1 MSAAMVDLDVVAAAL
16 GVSTDAGVVEA
27 LHPVEQQLDR
37 IIAAVWKV
45 KFDLEGSVPNADQA
59 LAVAVGHLSGRAV
72 VSAAGGSGGGVAPA
86 GAGLMKPVVRLLTG
100 DRGVG
105 A

>member
-59 LAVAVGHLSGRAV
+59 LAVAVGHLSDAL
-72 VSAAGGSGGGVAPA
+72 SY
-86 GAGLMKPVVRLLTG
+86 LLPVVQAAESHL
-100 DRGVG
+100 RGRG
-105 A
+105 